1 MRKKDGRFAK
11 GHSGNPGGGPK
22 GRGDYLKRMSQVVS
36 VDDWEAITLKAVAQA
51 KKGDKW
57 ARDWLSAYLIGKP
70 STVSIEG
77 EPGEGGHLIEFR
89 VISAKSEVIDG

>member
-1 MRKKDGRFAK
+1 MTQRTEK
-11 GHSGNPGGGPK
+11 GQFVKGSSGNPGGGPK
-22 GRGDYLKRMSQVVS
+22 GRGNYLKRMTEVVS
-36 VDDWEAITLKAVAQA
+36 ADDWEAITKKAVAQA

-70 STVSIEG
+70 STVALEG

-89 VISAKSEVIDG
+89 VISTKREDG